1 MDIMTVTGPV
11 SAHELGVVL
20 PHEHVFIDLV
30 REYRGSGLLND
41 EHLACQELQAVL
53 AAGGSTVV
61 DLTLDEIGRDPAAL
75 RRVAEATGI
84 SIIMGCGH
92 YRDPYLD
99 RGWFDRT
106 AVDAI
111 ADEMVRDITEGVRD
125 TGVRAGI
132 IGEIGA
138 DRSYISAAEERSFRA
153 AARAHARTGLT
164 ISTHAARWP
173 VGIAQLQLLAE
184 EGVDPRRV
192 IVGHADSVPIPGYH
206 LALARQGCYVSFDS
220 IGTGTPYDNDRAV
233 DYVLELVRAGF
244 GGQVLLSQD
253 VCLRDHLK
261 AAGGCGYSY
270 LLSDFLPRLAMAGLD
285 PEQVR
290 GFVTDNPRMALMGA
304 GA

>member
-1 MDIMTVTGPV
+1 MTVTGPV
-11 SAHELGVVL
+11 AADQLGVVL

-30 REYRGSGLLND
+30 SEYRGSGLLND
-41 EHLACQELQAVL
+41 EHLACQELRAL
-53 AAGGSTVV
+53 RAAGGSTLV

-75 RRVAEATGI
+75 RRAAEASGV

-111 ADEMVRDITEGVRD
+111 ADELVRDITEGACG
-125 TGVRAGI
+125 TNVRAGI

-138 DRSYISAAEERSFRA
+138 DRGYISAGEERSFRA

-173 VGIAQLQLLAE
+173 VGIPQLQLLAE
-184 EGVDPRRV
+184 EGVDSRRV
-192 IVGHADSVPIPGYH
+192 IVGHTDSVPIPGYH
-206 LALARQGCYVSFDS
+206 LALVRQGCYVSFDS
-220 IGTGTPYDNDRAV
+220 IGTGSPYDTERAV

-244 GGQVLLSQD
+244 GAQILLSQD

-261 AAGGCGYSY
+261 AAGGPGYAY
-270 LLSDFLPRLAMAGLD
+270 VLTDFLPRLIAAGLD
-285 PEQVR
+285 PEQAQSI
-290 GFVTDNPRMALMGA
+290 VTDNPRNALTGA
-304 GA
+304 GG